1 MEPGA
6 DTPEGIERALARLVP
21 ASLSGDGMAAI
32 EETIDELAGTPVAE
46 SAATGGESRRDSRQD
61 SRRGV
66 VRWAAAAAVVGGL
79 AALGMGWAVTADRG
93 EPGRAV
99 IEPAEVVLLESSERV
114 VEAAAE
120 TELLTDDDGSV
131 NRAWHLNV
139 VKEETYRDVETG
151 YEVRVV
157 HPRDEL
163 VMMPVSHF

>member
-21 ASLSGDGMAAI
+21 ASLSEDGMAAI
-32 EETIDELAGTPVAE
+32 EETIDELAGIPAAE
-46 SAATGGESRRDSRQD
+46 PATTGGG

-66 VRWAAAAAVVGGL
+66 ARWAAVAAVVGGL
-79 AALGMGWAVTADRG
+79 AALGMGWAVTAERG

-99 IEPAEVVLLESSERV
+99 IEPAEVVLLETSERV

-120 TELLTDDDGSV
+120 TELLTEDDGSV